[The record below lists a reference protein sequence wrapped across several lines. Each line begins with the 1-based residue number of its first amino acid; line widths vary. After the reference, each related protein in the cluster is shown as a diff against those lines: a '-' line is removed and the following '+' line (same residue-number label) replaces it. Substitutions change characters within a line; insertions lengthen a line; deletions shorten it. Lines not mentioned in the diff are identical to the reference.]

1 MGKEERTQKELRQ
14 RRQEIGRYAGGIE
27 TMANRRSVS
36 RNISGE
42 GNNVFSGNVGRTE
55 SGDGVKKKSIFSMS
69 FGSKRKKAIDEIDTF
84 SLLVK
89 MFGFLIKDGTSPH
102 AAIGIMAAQ
111 TEGNF
116 GEILEEV
123 KMNVDSGMSLSDAF
137 DRTEFFP
144 SEFCGILT
152 VGEKTGKLADSLEM
166 YSEYVEKVMT
176 MKKTFMSALSY
187 PTMVFAAAIA
197 MAGGVLFFL
206 TPSLMTMLKNMK
218 IKVDSL
224 PAYSQFLVMAYE
236 FSEKVG
242 RSVIITILA
251 IIIWYIIFGKGK
263 EHVSKLLRVIPKI
276 RKINDMLLWSQWL
289 MLGAICLKSGMLVE
303 PMLETLSKTD
313 LPEALAGDVF
323 DDLRREVN
331 AGHNLSTELLETK
344 TPRIIPQMIGIAEK
358 TGRVEDVMQNIARM
372 FLGTLSL
379 EIKGVGSIIEPVVI
393 GFVSVFVGGLVAM
406 VIFTMMSVASRVG

>member
-1 MGKEERTQKELRQ
+1 
-14 RRQEIGRYAGGIE
+14 
-27 TMANRRSVS
+27 MANRRDVS
-36 RNISGE
+36 RNVSE
-42 GNNVFSGNVGRTE
+42 KRNVSFSGVAGRTE
-55 SGDGVKKKSIFSMS
+55 PGDGMKKKSIFSIS
-69 FGSKRKKAIDEIDTF
+69 FGSKGKKALDEIDTF

-102 AAIGIMAAQ
+102 AAIGIMASQ

-116 GEILEEV
+116 GEVLEEV

-137 DRTEFFP
+137 AKTEFFP

-166 YSEYVEKVMT
+166 YGEYIEKVMT
-176 MKKTFMSALSY
+176 MKKTFMSSLSY
-187 PTMVFAAAIA
+187 PTIVFAAAIA

-206 TPSLMTMLKNMK
+206 TPSLMNMLKNMK
-218 IKVDSL
+218 INVASL
-224 PAYSQFLVMAYE
+224 PAYSQFLVAAYE

-242 RSVIITILA
+242 KPVIIGILVVV
-251 IIIWYIIFGKGK
+251 IWYIVFGKGK
-263 EHVSKLLRVIPKI
+263 EHIAKLLRLIPKI

-303 PMLETLSKTD
+303 PMLETLAKTD

-323 DDLRREVN
+323 DDLRHKVN

-393 GFVSVFVGGLVAM
+393 GFVSIFVGGLVAM